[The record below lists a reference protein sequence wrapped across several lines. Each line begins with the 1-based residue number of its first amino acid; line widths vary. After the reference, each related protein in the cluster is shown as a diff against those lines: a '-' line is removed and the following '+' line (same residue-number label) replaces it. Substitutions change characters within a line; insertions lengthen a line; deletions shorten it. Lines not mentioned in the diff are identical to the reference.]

1 MNIFVDTNIFYKDPF
16 LLRGKNIIL
25 KELAKADNVK
35 IFFNKA
41 AFEEVKRGNKVF
53 FEKNLKDF
61 LKISNNLNKNII
73 DLDKHAKFI
82 LSLEEYEQQFDE
94 EINKLIKSNLL
105 ELTPY
110 YEETIE
116 EIVKLDMHKI
126 PPFFIDGRD
135 KSVRDAI
142 IWHSYVRYIQLKE
155 LEECYFISHNTKDFA
170 KNHDIAKKSENKSY
184 DLHSNLDKGLFV
196 SAHKSVEDFIE
207 TYKEEVKE
215 IFAENDLDVVN
226 VKSLQLIAHQIP
238 EILPLIAEKV
248 ADATEDV
255 LISEIQNMLPPEVG
269 GLTSSDY
276 VADNGY
282 FGELLDEVQYKNI
295 SSYGSRIIVDVEYS
309 YIKELDVYVYN
320 SVRDRG
326 EEQYTFVGSVPLIA
340 QLKANITWK
349 IIDAISLLENNDF
362 DVKDVISCLNP
373 EDIEVEIL
381 STEYELE
388 YNYDPTDDGM
398 DMLY

>member
-1 MNIFVDTNIFYKDPF
+1 M
-16 LLRGKNIIL
+16 
-25 KELAKADNVK
+25 
-35 IFFNKA
+35 
-41 AFEEVKRGNKVF
+41 
-53 FEKNLKDF
+53 
-61 LKISNNLNKNII
+61 
-73 DLDKHAKFI
+73 
-82 LSLEEYEQQFDE
+82 
-94 EINKLIKSNLL
+94 
-105 ELTPY
+105 
-110 YEETIE
+110 
-116 EIVKLDMHKI
+116 
-126 PPFFIDGRD
+126 
-135 KSVRDAI
+135 
-142 IWHSYVRYIQLKE
+142 
-155 LEECYFISHNTKDFA
+155 
-170 KNHDIAKKSENKSY
+170 
-184 DLHSNLDKGLFV
+184 
-196 SAHKSVEDFIE
+196 
-207 TYKEEVKE
+207 
-215 IFAENDLDVVN
+215 DVVN